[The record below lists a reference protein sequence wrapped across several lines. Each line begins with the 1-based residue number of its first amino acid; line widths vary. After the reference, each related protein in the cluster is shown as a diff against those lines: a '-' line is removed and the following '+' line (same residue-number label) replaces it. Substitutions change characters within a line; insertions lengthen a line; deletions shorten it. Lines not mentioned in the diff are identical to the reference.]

1 MKKRILLSLSVL
13 ALTLLSFAP
22 QQLLKTKMTITVV
35 NKQGALIEGAEVK
48 LYKTIDDF
56 NKNTNQVQ
64 ETKKTNEK
72 GVVKFTKLDAISY
85 YMQVEKGDLSNMFTA
100 EKTQPLA
107 PKKANK
113 FIIVIE

>member
-1 MKKRILLSLSVL
+1 MKKIILISLAFGTL
-13 ALTLLSFAP
+13 ALVSFIP
-22 QQLLKTKMTITVV
+22 QQLMKTKMTIVVV
-35 NKQGALIEGAEVK
+35 NKQGALIEGASVK
-48 LYKTIDDF
+48 LFKTIDDF
-56 NKNTNQVQ
+56 NNDKNQVQ
-64 ETKKTNEK
+64 ETKKTNHK

-107 PKKANK
+107 PKKANQ